1 MNSTSGATEFRNSVR
16 QQKSPYSIF
25 AVKLPIEELVPELQN
40 RFRIESWQQNINRS
54 GKLSDLVGVPIV
66 KFKDNPWSIVY
77 WSIGRYLDLT
87 SDCSTISR
95 KFDCQLIVMYES
107 DQAGLLEWVVYQ
119 GEDESEVASLEEDG
133 MYFESSL
140 RKEPKDLEDIE
151 DKNVLKSR
159 LDQLVDELLVKENLS
174 IPALTLD
181 LNDPNI
187 DRIDLLILPALPLG
201 MRDFQKFIYQGH
213 PEYSIFAVKADIDRV
228 VPALIENP
236 ETTEWRKNLQSDTK
250 IWDNIPNKEPYFIPV
265 VQPKENQWTVVF
277 WHVGD
282 WTGISDIC
290 TNISSEL
297 DTLVMS
303 IGEEDTS
310 GAIGYELFD
319 RGKSIERAE
328 GCPGDELF
336 FESQVRE
343 EPEFDDFD
351 DDESDAVNQFINN
364 RFAEEGIYIPS
375 WELSVSD
382 PWIDRV
388 DLLQKNF

>member
-1 MNSTSGATEFRNSVR
+1 MNSASGATEFRNSVR

-25 AVKLPIEELVPELQN
+25 AVKLSIEELVPELQN
-40 RFRIESWQQNINRS
+40 RFRIESWQQNIDRK

-66 KFKDNPWSIVY
+66 KFKDNPWSIAY
-77 WSIGRYLDLT
+77 WSIGRYLDIAG
-87 SDCSTISR
+87 DCSTISR
-95 KFDCQLIVMYES
+95 KFDCGSIAMYES
-107 DQAGLLEWVVYQ
+107 DRSGLVEWIVYK
-119 GEDESEVASLEEDG
+119 GEDEVESATREEDG
-133 MYFESSL
+133 IYFESSI
-140 RKEPKDLEDIE
+140 RKEPRDIDDIE
-151 DKNVLKSR
+151 DRNVLKSR
-159 LDQLVDELLVKENLS
+159 VDTLIDKLLVKENLS
-174 IPALTLD
+174 IRSLD
-181 LNDPNI
+181 LDLSDPSI
-187 DRIDLLILPALPLG
+187 ERIDLLVLPSLPLG
-201 MRDFQKFIYQGH
+201 MRDFQNFIYQGH

-228 VPALIENP
+228 IPVLMKDA
-236 ETTEWRKNLQSDTK
+236 KNTGWKKDIKSESK
-250 IWDNIPNKEPYFIPV
+250 IWDSIPEGSNCIPII
-265 VQPKENQWTVVF
+265 QPKDNQWTVIYF
-277 WHVGD
+277 Y
-282 WTGISDIC
+282 TGLMDSADVC
-290 TNISSEL
+290 TNISAEL

-303 IGEEDTS
+303 LCEEDTS

-328 GCPGDELF
+328 GCPGEELF

-388 DLLQKNF
+388 DLLQRN